1 MRAHFLLF
9 LLGFGMLCKP
19 IEVHNP
25 AIPFSDAWWE
35 TTFVRCILGEL
46 DVCLPGPAIS
56 GSLTTKFVSNN
67 PGAISSS
74 DLTWKSDTAGPY
86 DVRIDADSCTSG
98 ASLITGTAI
107 ANTDNLATI
116 AANILPLGASYIR
129 VCVTD
134 PEEDQTGSGIF
145 KIVRDD
151 TYPTVSTNP
160 TGGAYTSS
168 QNVSILCS
176 DTGGAGCDKIAY
188 VTDTSTPDIDG
199 ATGTVNT
206 GTQYSSAINVPANST
221 TSFKY
226 LARDKAGNVSAV
238 STSDITVDTVTP
250 TISATNPSDGTT
262 GVALSPGS
270 ISLSFAEPMN
280 TGLTMSMTTEI
291 YDGTSWVTIPNNN
304 TIFDWQD
311 SQTLVIT
318 VSWTYFPEESQIR
331 WTIPSSSL
339 QDEAGNAVSHQSTF
353 TTTTGATVTGS
364 QVYSGPTTHGT
375 YTLDVT
381 TTDTSTGLVWKTCW
395 EGRSGPGCASG
406 SATNMSWGSA
416 LDGCAYLNTIHGPG
430 IGYADRENWRL
441 PRAEELYSL
450 VEGGADPF
458 INTTAFPNPVS
469 PATWTA
475 SKGITG
481 SPMDQFARTVVFMY
495 GILNQFDKSLF
506 YAVHCV
512 SD

>member
-1 MRAHFLLF
+1 MRARFLFF
-9 LLGFGMLCKP
+9 LVGFGMLCKP

-46 DVCLPGPAIS
+46 DVCLPGPGVS
-56 GSLTTKFVSNN
+56 GSLSTKFVSNN
-67 PGAISSS
+67 PGAVSSS
-74 DLTWKSDTAGPY
+74 DLTWRSDTAGPY
-86 DVRIDADSCTSG
+86 DIRIDSSSCTSG
-98 ASLITGTAI
+98 TSLTTGTAI
-107 ANTDNLATI
+107 ANTDNMTAINASL
-116 AANILPLGASYIR
+116 LPLGASYVR

-134 PEEDQTGSGIF
+134 PEEDLTGSGIF
-145 KIVRDD
+145 RIVRDD
-151 TYPTVSTNP
+151 TYPTAGTNP
-160 TGGAYTSS
+160 SGGAYNSS
-168 QNVSILCS
+168 QNVSIICS
-176 DTGGAGCDKIAY
+176 DTGGAGCDKISY

-199 ATGTVNT
+199 VSGTINV
-206 GTQYSSAINVPANST
+206 GTQYSTPINVAANSS

-226 LARDKAGNVSAV
+226 VARDKAGNVSTV

-250 TISATNPSDGTT
+250 TISAVTPSDGTT

-270 ISLSFAEPMN
+270 LTLSFAEPMN
-280 TGLTMSMTTEI
+280 TGLTMSMATEI
-291 YDGTSWVTIPNNN
+291 YNGTSWVTIPNSN

-311 SQTLVIT
+311 AQTLVIT
-318 VSWTYFPEESQIR
+318 VSWVYFPEESQIR
-331 WTIPSSSL
+331 WTIPASSL

-353 TTTTGATVTGS
+353 TTTTGAPVSGA
-364 QVYSGPTTHGT
+364 QVYSGPTAHGI
-375 YTLDVT
+375 YTSDIT
-381 TTDTSTGLVWKTCW
+381 TTDSSTGLVWKTCW
-395 EGRSGPGCASG
+395 EGRVGPGCASG
-406 SATNMSWGSA
+406 SATNTSWAAA
-416 LDGCAYLNTIHGPG
+416 LDACAYLNTVHGPG

-450 VEGGADPF
+450 VEGVADPY

-475 SKGITG
+475 SRGISG

-495 GILNQFDKSLF
+495 GSLNQFDKSLS
-506 YAVHCV
+506 YAIHCV

>member
-1 MRAHFLLF
+1 
-9 LLGFGMLCKP
+9 MLCKP
-19 IEVHNP
+19 IEVNNP

-46 DVCLPGPAIS
+46 DVCLPGPAVS
-56 GSLTTKFVSNN
+56 GSLSAKFVSNN
-67 PGAISSS
+67 PGAVPSS
-74 DLTWKSDTAGPY
+74 DLTWRSDTDGSY
-86 DVRIDADSCTSG
+86 DVRIDASSCTSG
-98 ASLITGTAI
+98 TSLNTGTTA
-107 ANTDNLATI
+107 ANTDMTTTI
-116 AANILPLGASYIR
+116 NASLLPLGASYIR

-134 PEEDQTGSGIF
+134 PEEDATGSGIF
-145 KIVRDD
+145 RIVRDD

-160 TGGAYTSS
+160 AGGAYTSS

-176 DTGGAGCDKIAY
+176 DTGGAGCDKVAY

-206 GTQYSSAINVPANST
+206 GTQYSTAINVPANST

-238 STSDITVDTVTP
+238 STSDVTVDTVTP
-250 TISATNPSDGTT
+250 TISASNPSNGST
-262 GVALSPGS
+262 GVSLSPGS
-270 ISLSFAEPMN
+270 FSLSFAEPMN
-280 TGLTMSMTTEI
+280 TGLTMTMTTEI
-291 YDGTSWVTIPNNN
+291 YDGTSWVTIPNSN
-304 TIFDWQD
+304 TFFDWQD
-311 SQTLVIT
+311 SQTLVVT
-318 VSWTYFPEESQIR
+318 VSWIYFPEESQIR
-331 WTIPSSSL
+331 WTIPSTSL

-353 TTTTGATVTGS
+353 TTTTGTPVTGG
-364 QVYSGPTTHGT
+364 QVYSGPTAHGT
-375 YTLDVT
+375 YTLDLT

-395 EGRSGPGCASG
+395 EGRSGIGCASG
-406 SATNMSWGSA
+406 SATNLSWGYA

-441 PRAEELYSL
+441 PRAEELLSL
-450 VEGGADPF
+450 VEGSADPY

-475 SKGITG
+475 SRGITG
-481 SPMDQFARTVVFMY
+481 SPLDQFARTVVFMY
-495 GILNQFDKSLF
+495 GIANQFDKSLN
-506 YAVHCV
+506 YAIHCV